1 MCFGRSSRNAARCDL
16 TAGYT
21 VRLEPVVTP
30 TKSLAGSLVA
40 LLAMGAGLCA
50 ASLYYNQPILN
61 AVAEDFGVSAADVG
75 LVPMMTQLGYALG
88 ILLFAP
94 VGDRLERRSVIV
106 VKTVGLAGALLVAAF
121 SPNLEMLVLSSL
133 LIGLLATAAQDYV
146 PAAATLAPAAE
157 RGKTVGKVMTGLLL
171 GILLSRVVSGT
182 VAERFG
188 WRLVFQGAAVA
199 VVGLAVL
206 TAVRLPRIEPSTS
219 ASYRTLLRSMASL
232 VRTIPQ
238 LRRAALVQGLLSLSF
253 SAFWSTLALGLAAP
267 PFGLGSSIAGAFGI
281 IGAAG
286 ALIAPLA
293 GSIADRRGPRNV
305 IRMGAL
311 ATVAAFAA
319 MAIAPGS
326 IVVLVIGTILFDL
339 GVQACLISNQT
350 IIYSLEP
357 SARSRLNA
365 LLVSTM
371 FLAMSAGAA
380 LASRAFSLFGWRGVT
395 VVAATSAV
403 AALLV
408 SLSTPRQSS

>member
-1 MCFGRSSRNAARCDL
+1 
-16 TAGYT
+16 
-21 VRLEPVVTP
+21 
-30 TKSLAGSLVA
+30 
-40 LLAMGAGLCA
+40 MGAGLCA

-61 AVAEDFGVSAADVG
+61 AVAKDFGVSAADVG

-94 VGDRLERRSVIV
+94 VGDRLERRRVIV
-106 VKTVGLAGALLVAAF
+106 AKAIGLAGALLLAAF
-121 SPNLEMLVLSSL
+121 SPNLGMLVVSSL

-146 PAAATLAPAAE
+146 PAAATLAPPAE
-157 RGKTVGKVMTGLLL
+157 RGKTVGQVMTGLLL

-188 WRLVFQGAAVA
+188 WRFVFQGAAA
-199 VVGLAVL
+199 VVTGLALL

-219 ASYRTLLRSMASL
+219 ASYFTLLRSMAAL
-232 VRTIPQ
+232 FRTIPP

-253 SAFWSTLALGLAAP
+253 SAFWSTLALGLAAAP
-267 PFGLGSSIAGAFGI
+267 YGLGSSVAGAFGV

-311 ATVAAFAA
+311 ATVAAFTA

-326 IVVLVIGTILFDL
+326 LVVLVIGTLLFDL
-339 GVQACLISNQT
+339 GVQASLISNQT

-365 LLVSTM
+365 VLVSTM
-371 FLAMSAGAA
+371 FLTMSAGAA
-380 LASRAFSLFGWRGVT
+380 LASRAFSHFGWRGVT

-408 SLSTPRQSS
+408 SLSSSRERPTGA